1 MIPPGEMSIPLIT
14 LWGKC
19 DLGRG
24 TKLESECRHA
34 DPRGPTLQKIVYEI
48 SKSIDF
54 NEIILISSDF
64 TDFKLIS

>member
-1 MIPPGEMSIPLIT
+1 MVPYQNGARENTVESIPYKWYI
-14 LWGKC
+14 W
-19 DLGRG
+19 
-24 TKLESECRHA
+24 
-34 DPRGPTLQKIVYEI
+34 PRGPTLPKIVYEI